1 MKPFWHKKPKHD
13 VSSSK
18 EEYVD
23 MKTHTKADYINTKG
37 LSEDASCEVKS
48 ESSNTNSNESSTN
61 DEYLDMN
68 ANDYI
73 NTT

>member
-1 MKPFWHKKPKHD
+1 
-13 VSSSK
+13 
-18 EEYVD
+18 